1 LPPQG
6 FTEKAPDHGFLCTVP
21 FIHYGSTPEARLMAE
36 EFYEG
41 RYTGNYFEPT
51 RETKIYFQSGLV
63 VDLVEKGK

>member
-6 FTEKAPDHGFLCTVP
+6 VTEKAPDHGFLGTVP
-21 FIHYGSTPEARLMAE
+21 FIHYGSKPDARLMAE

-51 RETKIYFQSGLV
+51 METKIYFQSGLV
-63 VDLVEKGK
+63 IDLMNRDK